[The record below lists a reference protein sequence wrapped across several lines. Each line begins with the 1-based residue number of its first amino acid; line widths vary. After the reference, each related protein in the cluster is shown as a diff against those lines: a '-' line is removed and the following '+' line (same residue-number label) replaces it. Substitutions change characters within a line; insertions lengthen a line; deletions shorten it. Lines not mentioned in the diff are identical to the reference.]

1 MTTELRRHLLMFR
14 ENLSFKELFVDDPL
28 IPESKARTVE
38 SVIEEIGFDARD
50 KFNRTSNSFKGFK
63 KTILI
68 ALGKNTTTFT
78 IAYWNNVARVYE
90 NDKVVQE
97 VKQQGSIT
105 HTFTSTESI
114 KYIVLY
120 SDDKSYW
127 DYPQSQAGK
136 VNVKWV
142 VFGNECKVTS
152 ILYGNYI
159 ISYHKDNTFNDYG
172 YLKRLQYSG
181 AGQLRLPE
189 EMEWLGGQFFRES
202 SLPNITSIRIP
213 KNFKGTR
220 KLSPQY
226 QWAPFYNFSG
236 YPKCEY
242 IHYLGTLE
250 DWLRMSFLCLEP
262 NYVTNCKGFGNGKAL
277 LKFGENY
284 DTPTE
289 ANFPKD
295 ITSIGYRVLAYF
307 PQFTKIS
314 IPAGVTEIKNMA
326 FINTINA
333 DIYVDKTL
341 EEYKQISFGLYWHNM
356 NETKDLY
363 LQNQKVTEVTINSNE
378 ELKGDYKSPFESFSI
393 EKLTIADDVTTIPI
407 NAFRKCNLKE
417 INWGTGLTKISDY
430 AFWTGFSSD
439 LKVLDI
445 PDGVVTI
452 GAGAFRYCKPEE
464 VVIPAS
470 CTSVGNAAFANN
482 FPLKVTILNPET
494 KFGGAPFTPARYSP
508 TWEIHFNGTLTQFC
522 NLTNVN
528 ELGCKRLY
536 LQGTLVEGEI
546 VIPAEATLRYAVFEA
561 NKDITKVV
569 IQEGVTFIGQ
579 DAFYSCANVEEI
591 DLPST
596 ITSFGSEC
604 FGNMGGYAVTFKCT
618 FRWTEASK
626 ILPPGNTF
634 LARGNKSTLYV
645 PQGMT
650 QAYRDA
656 GYTEALWPNIVE
668 Y

>member
-1 MTTELRRHLLMFR
+1 M
-14 ENLSFKELFVDDPL
+14 DDPL

-38 SVIEEIGFDARD
+38 SVIEEVGFDARD

-63 KTILI
+63 KSILI
-68 ALGKNTTTFT
+68 ALGKDTTTFT
-78 IAYWNNVARVYE
+78 ISYWNNVARVYE

-97 VKQQGSIT
+97 VVKAGSIT
-105 HTFTSTESI
+105 HTFTSTDSI

-120 SDDKSYW
+120 SNFNSYG
-127 DYPQSQAGK
+127 DCPQSQSDK
-136 VNVKWV
+136 VNAKWV
-142 VFGNECKVTS
+142 VFGNEYKVTS
-152 ILYGNYI
+152 ILWADYI

-172 YLKRLQYSG
+172 YLKRLRYSG

-189 EMEWLGGQFFRES
+189 DMEWIGGQFFREC

-213 KNFKGTR
+213 KNFKGSR
-220 KLSPQY
+220 KLAPQHQY
-226 QWAPFYNFSG
+226 FPFYG
-236 YPKCEY
+236 YDKNAKCEY

-250 DWLRMSFLCLEP
+250 DWLRVSFLCWEDISLMRSS
-262 NYVTNCKGFGNGKAL
+262 TGFGNGKAV

-289 ANFPKD
+289 ANFPED
-295 ITSIGYRVLAYF
+295 MTSIGYRVLSAF
-307 PQFTKIS
+307 PQFTKIA
-314 IPAGVTEIKNMA
+314 IPAGISEINNMA
-326 FINTINA
+326 FYEQINA

-341 EEYKQISFGLYWHNM
+341 EDYKQISFGQYWHNM
-356 NETKDLY
+356 DTTRDLY
-363 LQNQKVTEVTINSNE
+363 LKNQKITEVTINSNE
-378 ELKGDYKSPFESFSI
+378 ELKGDYRSPFESFSI
-393 EKLTIADDVTTIPI
+393 EKLTIADEVTTIPI

-417 INWGTGLTKISDY
+417 IDWGTGLTKISDY
-430 AFWTGFSSD
+430 AFLTGFSSD
-439 LKVLDI
+439 LKVLNI
-445 PDGVVTI
+445 PEGVVTI
-452 GAGAFRYCKPEE
+452 GSQAFRYCTPEE

-470 CTSVGNAAFANN
+470 CTSVGSLAFADN

-494 KFGGAPFTPARYSP
+494 KFGGLPFTPSRYEP

-546 VIPAEATLRYAVFEA
+546 VIPAEATLRYAVFER
-561 NKDITKVV
+561 NYDITKVV
-569 IQEGVTFIGQ
+569 IQEGVTSIGQ
-579 DAFYSCANVEEI
+579 DVFYRCRYVEEI

-604 FGNMGGYAVTFKCT
+604 FGAMGGYAETFKCT
-618 FRWTEASK
+618 FRWTDASK
-626 ILPPGNTF
+626 ILPPGNTY
-634 LARGNKSTLYV
+634 LTRGNKSTLYV

-656 GYTEALWPNIVE
+656 GYTEALWPNMIE